1 MTRPVRNH
9 FINEHSTC
17 PIRPS
22 TPAEIR
28 HVESLS
34 AYARQGCRHNS
45 SSSFLDSPLHLSP
58 PSYHILRP
66 PKPIMNA
73 ATSNLVIS
81 LGAMQ
86 GTFNSPTRVGNA
98 HRLAKVMDVLTCIS
112 LLNVVAR
119 KIDFDNPQVLLYV
132 RIAYVAVQA
141 FVLGTYYYTSAKV
154 CMR

>member
-1 MTRPVRNH
+1 
-9 FINEHSTC
+9 
-17 PIRPS
+17 
-22 TPAEIR
+22 
-28 HVESLS
+28 
-34 AYARQGCRHNS
+34 
-45 SSSFLDSPLHLSP
+45 
-58 PSYHILRP
+58 
-66 PKPIMNA
+66 MNA

-86 GTFNSPTRVGNA
+86 GTFNSSTRVGNA